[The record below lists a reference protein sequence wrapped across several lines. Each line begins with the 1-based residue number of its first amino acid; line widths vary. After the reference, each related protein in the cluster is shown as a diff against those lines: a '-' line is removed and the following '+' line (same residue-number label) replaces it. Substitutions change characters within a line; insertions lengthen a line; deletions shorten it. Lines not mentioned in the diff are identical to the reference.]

1 LEPSETRS
9 GKWLLPILG
18 WLAFMLWL
26 IPGGVWAAEFSAQV
40 VSRLDGRETQG
51 KVYVKDKN
59 MRLEMGGS
67 RSIITILRSDKG
79 VFWSLMPERKMYL
92 EMPLTQEMTR
102 DLGQFAQDHAKMTS
116 LGRETVGG
124 YLCDKYETE
133 FKTNGGSIKHYMWI
147 AQKLGMSIKIV
158 SLDNSFSRE
167 YRDIKEGAV
176 PDAVFEV
183 PPGFIKMNVP

>member
-1 LEPSETRS
+1 MEPSETRS
-9 GKWLLPILG
+9 DKWLLPILG
-18 WLAFMLWL
+18 WLAFMVCL
-26 IPGGVWAAEFSAQV
+26 IPIGAWAAEFSAQV

-67 RSIITILRSDKG
+67 RSMITILRSDKG
-79 VFWSLMPERKMYL
+79 VAWSIMPERKMYL
-92 EMPLTQEMTR
+92 EIPLTPEMTR

-133 FKTNGGSIKHYMWI
+133 VKTNGGSVKHYMWI
-147 AQKLGMSIKIV
+147 AQKLGMPIKIV

-183 PPGFIKMNVP
+183 PPGFTKMNVP

>member
-1 LEPSETRS
+1 MEPSETRS
-9 GKWLLPILG
+9 GKRHLPILG
-18 WLAFMLWL
+18 WLAFMLCL
-26 IPGGVWAAEFSAQV
+26 IPIGAWAAEFSAQV

-67 RSIITILRSDKG
+67 RSMITILRSDKG
-79 VFWSLMPERKMYL
+79 VAWSIMPERKMYL
-92 EMPLTQEMTR
+92 EIPLTPEMTR
-102 DLGQFAQDHAKMTS
+102 DLGQFAQDHAKMTP

-147 AQKLGMSIKIV
+147 AQKLGMPIKIV